1 MPTLS
6 PVPKGSLF
14 FAPMESITDEAF
26 RKTVLKLYPEWDYLA
41 TDFLRVPSAGHYP
54 RKYII
59 KHFGVD
65 LSNDEEIKNK
75 TMFQILT
82 SHRAFTIDMVK
93 EILDLGY
100 PWLDINLGCP
110 SNTVTKNGGGSSLLL
125 DLDLLRT
132 LIRNIRSNF
141 NGRLTAKVRTGF
153 HHTNDFE
160 NIIKILN
167 DEGVELITV
176 HGRTRDMMYKV
187 PAVWSFIEK
196 AVKLSH
202 VPIIGNGDV
211 WCTSDIDRIMS
222 ETGCHGVMVAR
233 GALKSPWMAQDY
245 RMGHFNETSIERAK
259 KIKTFFKEYRHQ
271 LELENISDRGLLKQT
286 KSVSRFMFEGLDLGE
301 VHRRKLL
308 LAQTIPEIY
317 AVIESL

>member
-1 MPTLS
+1 
-6 PVPKGSLF
+6 
-14 FAPMESITDEAF
+14 
-26 RKTVLKLYPEWDYLA
+26 
-41 TDFLRVPSAGHYP
+41 
-54 RKYII
+54 
-59 KHFGVD
+59 
-65 LSNDEEIKNK
+65 
-75 TMFQILT
+75 
-82 SHRAFTIDMVK
+82 MVK

-132 LIRNIRSNF
+132 IIRNIRSNF

-160 NIIKILN
+160 TIIKILN

-196 AVKLSH
+196 AVKLSQ

-211 WCTSDIDRIMS
+211 WCTSDVDRMMN

-245 RMGHFNETSIERAK
+245 RIGHFNETSIERAK
-259 KIKTFFKEYRHQ
+259 RIKAFFKEYRHQ

-286 KSVSRFMFEGLDLGE
+286 KSVSRFMFEGLDSGD

>member
-160 NIIKILN
+160 TIIKILN

-211 WCTSDIDRIMS
+211 WCTSDVDRMMN

-245 RMGHFNETSIERAK
+245 RNGHFNETSIERAK
-259 KIKTFFKEYRHQ
+259 RIKTFFKKYRHQ

-308 LAQTIPEIY
+308 LAQTIPDIY